1 MAGLYLHVPFC
12 RQACHY
18 CDFHFSTS
26 LGNMAALVAA
36 MCREIEIRAS
46 AGRNSTLETIYFGG
60 GTPSLLSPQMLDR
73 LFSVVHR
80 NFNLMPGAEIT
91 LEANPD
97 DISAENLRSWKSMG
111 INRLS
116 IGLQSSHNERLTW
129 MNRSHNTKD
138 GERAVKSA
146 QDSGLENITVDL
158 MYGFPG
164 TDSKELDED
173 LAYILSLNTPHIS
186 AYSLT
191 IEPETV
197 FGRRAKKG
205 DLVSLPDEEGAA
217 RFLQV
222 FDFLEAAGFRGYEI
236 SNFAIPGS
244 EAVHNRN
251 YWLQKPFIGIGPAAH
266 GFDGHDLRWENKP
279 NNVAYMKALQAGV
292 LAETPEKLSI
302 SGLANEFILTRLR
315 MREGL
320 PLQEFRQ
327 LFGMDLQ
334 HSKAETIG
342 NAISQAWVLHEEDK
356 LILTRSG
363 RLLADHLA
371 MELFTEDSDFA

>member
-1 MAGLYLHVPFC
+1 MAGLYLHIPFC

-26 LGNMAALVAA
+26 LGNMDSMAKA
-36 MCREIEIRAS
+36 MCREIEIRS
-46 AGRNSTLETIYFGG
+46 AGRSQAPIETIYFGG
-60 GTPSLLSPQMLDR
+60 GTPSLLSPQLLDQ
-73 LFSVVHR
+73 LFSQIHR
-80 NFNLMPGAEIT
+80 HHHLAAGAEIT

-97 DISAENLRSWKSMG
+97 DISTENLRSWKAMG

-116 IGLQSSHNERLTW
+116 IGLQSSHNERLAW
-129 MNRSHNTKD
+129 MNRSHSAQD
-138 GERAVKSA
+138 GDRAVKSA
-146 QDSGLENITVDL
+146 QDGGIENITVDL

-173 LAYILSLNTPHIS
+173 LAYILSLKTRHIS

-197 FGRRAKKG
+197 FGRRLKKG
-205 DLVSLPDEEGAA
+205 ELLSLPDEEGSA

-222 FDFLEAAGFRGYEI
+222 FDGLEAAGFRWYEI
-236 SNFAIPGS
+236 SSFALPGS

-266 GFDGHDLRWENKP
+266 GFDGHDLRYENKP
-279 NNVAYMKALQAGV
+279 NNAVYLKSLNSGV
-292 LAETPEKLSI
+292 LAEIPEKLSD
-302 SGLANEFILTRLR
+302 SGRANEFILTRLR

-320 PLQEFRQ
+320 ALQEFQ
-327 LFGMDLQ
+327 QVYNLDLQ
-334 HSKAETIG
+334 GLKADVIG
-342 NAISQAWVLHEEDK
+342 NAINQGWVLQEADK
-356 LILTRSG
+356 ILLTRG
-363 RLLADHLA
+363 GLLLADHLA